1 MSIDFIYIF
10 GLLAT
15 AAFAASGVLAA
26 LGQRIDLFGA
36 VVVAVVTAV
45 GCGTLR
51 DLILGVPVFWLFNQA
66 WLLVAV
72 VTGGIAFFIRR
83 HLDRHGDALAI

>member
-1 MSIDFIYIF
+1 MSIDFVYIF

-45 GCGTLR
+45 GGGTLR

-72 VTGGIAFFIRR
+72 VTGGISFFIRR
-83 HLDRHGDALAI
+83 HLDRH